1 MQVSVWGPGTV
12 PREAFFS
19 KSMLE
24 QSNLKSAPDVQT
36 VQVAQDS
43 VPIVMEHWSNANP
56 AVENSAQTVPTS
68 PDTGKWHG
76 CFVNIVAC
84 GDV

>member
-43 VPIVMEHWSNANP
+43 APMVTEHWSNANP

-68 PDTGKWHG
+68 PDTGIG
-76 CFVNIVAC
+76 NVASSTL
-84 GDV
+84 